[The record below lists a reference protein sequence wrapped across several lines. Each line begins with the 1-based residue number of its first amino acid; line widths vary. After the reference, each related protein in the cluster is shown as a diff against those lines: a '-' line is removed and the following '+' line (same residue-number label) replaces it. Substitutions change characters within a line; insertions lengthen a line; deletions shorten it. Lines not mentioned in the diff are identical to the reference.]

1 MGLPTLQISG
11 KLYAWSQPFTYPVS
25 PFLDPEGGSPNA
37 ALVVLLL
44 VVVISS
50 LKISKAFLICS
61 GAQRNFAYAF
71 VLSADIPQRSTVSDL
86 LYFSC
91 IIKVR
96 LNAGAVRLAVVRSD
110 EYLCTGDKRGLP

>member
-1 MGLPTLQISG
+1 MAFKPFVTTTTATITAAIFGPGRRVPKTTL
-11 KLYAWSQPFTYPVS
+11 V
-25 PFLDPEGGSPNA
+25 
-37 ALVVLLL
+37 VVLL
-44 VVVISS
+44 VISS
-50 LKISKAFLICS
+50 PKIAKAFLICS
-61 GAQRNFAYAF
+61 RAQRNFAYAF